1 MSPST
6 PASRPASFAA
16 LRRVLTLGLCLLAP
30 LLCSGC
36 AALAVSLAGA
46 GAGAGFS
53 HQINGTASRT
63 FSAPMDKVASATQ
76 IAAKKLLLQVDEQV
90 PLDKGQLTRARL
102 SDMDLSLEL
111 ESLSPTLT
119 RVSVTARKNLFLLD
133 GATAQEI
140 VVQIERAM
148 LSVESAPVEL
158 ATREDALVPVQYS
171 SPSSE
176 PAPPSRKATPTSSK
190 RKRTI

>member
-1 MSPST
+1 MLI
-6 PASRPASFAA
+6 PAFNLVSAHLAPMQRWGA
-16 LRRVLTLGLCLLAP
+16 LAVCLLAP

-53 HQINGTASRT
+53 HQMNGTASRT

-76 IAAKKLLLQVDEQV
+76 IAAKKLLLQVDEQL

-119 RVSVTARKNLFLLD
+119 RVSVTARKNLFVLD

-140 VVQIERAM
+140 VAQIERAM

-158 ATREDALVPVQYS
+158 AAREEAIVPVQYNS
-171 SPSSE
+171 SSSE
-176 PAPPSRKATPTSSK
+176 PAPPSRKTTPASK
-190 RKRTI
+190 RKRAI